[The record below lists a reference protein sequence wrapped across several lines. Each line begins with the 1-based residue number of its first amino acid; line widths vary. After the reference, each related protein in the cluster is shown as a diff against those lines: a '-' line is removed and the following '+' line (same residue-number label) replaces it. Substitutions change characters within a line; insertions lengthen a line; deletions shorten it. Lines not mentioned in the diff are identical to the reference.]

1 MVGFFFFF
9 LFLFLNVSGDV
20 RRSLRFCDGGWGS
33 GSKLPVVETPGGGQV
48 DGVGVGR
55 PPEDS
60 RSFTRVNIGSELGPA
75 ESLGVVY
82 RQLSSLSL
90 FKLFLELNQ
99 WGTLSVYSKLGLTF
113 QYLKDSF
120 LLMSLHKFAA

>member
-1 MVGFFFFF
+1 M
-9 LFLFLNVSGDV
+9 D
-20 RRSLRFCDGGWGS
+20 
-33 GSKLPVVETPGGGQV
+33 E
-48 DGVGVGR
+48 VGVGR

-99 WGTLSVYSKLGLTF
+99 WGTRSVYSKLALTF

-120 LLMSLHKFAA
+120 LLMSLHKFAAQYPIILNADTALNSEYLLIKYSLAIKIRPATIAHVFVWCLLF